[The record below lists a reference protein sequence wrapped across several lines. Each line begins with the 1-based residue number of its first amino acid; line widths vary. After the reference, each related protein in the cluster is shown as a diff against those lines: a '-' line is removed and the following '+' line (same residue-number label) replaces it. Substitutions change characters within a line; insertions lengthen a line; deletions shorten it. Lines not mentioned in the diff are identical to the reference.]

1 MNFFID
7 TNVLIDVLTARD
19 GSAASMRLFAYARMS
34 RVSVSI
40 SALSFVNAV
49 YICKRQGMIV
59 SDVLRSLKIISSFVS
74 VVDLTGRNVIE
85 NLSNN
90 WKDYEDS
97 TQDYCA
103 RNSNAFCIVTRNT
116 KDYNMSSQKILM
128 PEEAIELIEQ
138 NK

>member
-34 RVSVSI
+34 RVSICI

-49 YICKRQGMIV
+49 YICKRQGMNV
-59 SDVLRSLKIISSFVS
+59 SDVLHSLKIISSFVS
-74 VVDLTGRNVIE
+74 VVDLTGKNVTE
-85 NLSNN
+85 SLSSN

-103 RNSNAFCIVTRNT
+103 HDSKAFCIVTHNT
-116 KDYNMSSQKILM
+116 KDYNMSSQRILT
-128 PEEAIELIEQ
+128 PEEAIEYIEQ
-138 NK
+138 N